1 MFFASSGCS
10 NNFYVVFVNNQTL
23 FPLSTRCFWQMRLA
37 ALRRCVMYF
46 EIQRKIISKSIFKD
60 DFVNTSRHDS
70 KDKAA
75 ACKWVLKEVRQ
86 ILKS

>member
-1 MFFASSGCS
+1 
-10 NNFYVVFVNNQTL
+10 
-23 FPLSTRCFWQMRLA
+23 MRLAVA